1 MERHLGSGY
10 AHVWADHFVIAKL
23 GGRTT
28 REAIDAGEQPKFVW
42 RAVWEVLELP
52 ASER

>member
-1 MERHLGSGY
+1 MEHHLGVGY
-10 AHVWADHFVIAKL
+10 AYVWADQFVIGGL
-23 GGRTT
+23 GRRTVQ
-28 REAIDAGEQPKFVW
+28 EAIDAGVEPKQVW